1 MVAGTVTN
9 SVRTGV
15 RPTLIRR
22 SNLVTNRFNALLA
35 AVLLVTALAACSS
48 TESATPDAAEP
59 SGTAAQTESAEPSA
73 SEAAESEAPAA
84 EAERVRIDGSE
95 FDPAE
100 MTIAAGT
107 EVQFVN
113 ADGFAHTVTE
123 GTDGQAVADPI
134 VDEEIA
140 QNGTVSVTFDEPGTY
155 DITCEIHPS
164 MNMTIT
170 VEG

>member
-1 MVAGTVTN
+1 M
-9 SVRTGV
+9 
-15 RPTLIRR
+15 
-22 SNLVTNRFNALLA
+22 TNRFNALLA
-35 AVLLVTALAACSS
+35 AVLLVMALAACSS
-48 TESATPDAAEP
+48 PASSTPDASEPAE
-59 SGTAAQTESAEPSA
+59 TAAQTESAAPTE

-84 EAERVRIDGSE
+84 EAEGVRIDGSA
-95 FDPAE
+95 FDPE
-100 MTIAAGT
+100 ELTIAAGT

-155 DITCEIHPS
+155 DITCKIHPS
-164 MNMTIT
+164 MQMTVI

>member
-1 MVAGTVTN
+1 M
-9 SVRTGV
+9 
-15 RPTLIRR
+15 
-22 SNLVTNRFNALLA
+22 TNRFNTLLA
-35 AVLLVTALAACSS
+35 AVLLVAALAACSS
-48 TESATPDAAEP
+48 TQSATPDASEP
-59 SGTAAQTESAEPSA
+59 GETAAQTESAEPSA

-84 EAERVRIDGSE
+84 EAERVRIDGSA
-95 FDPAE
+95 FDPGE
-100 MTIAAGT
+100 LTIPAGT

-155 DITCEIHPS
+155 DITCKIHPS
-164 MNMTIT
+164 MQMTVI